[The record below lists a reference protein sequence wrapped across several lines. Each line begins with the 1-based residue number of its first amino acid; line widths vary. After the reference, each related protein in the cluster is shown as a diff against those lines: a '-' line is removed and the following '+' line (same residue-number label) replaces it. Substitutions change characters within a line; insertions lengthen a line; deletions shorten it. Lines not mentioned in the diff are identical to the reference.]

1 MKKPLKIVRRPEVLS
16 LLQIS
21 QSALHDRINKG
32 IWPTPI
38 SLGARAVGWLSS
50 ENTTVLSA
58 MIAGKTEEQIKH
70 LVSELIAK
78 RQGGLL

>member
-1 MKKPLKIVRRPEVLS
+1 MKTLPKIVRRPEVLS

-50 ENTTVLSA
+50 ENTAVLNA
-58 MIAGKTEEQIKH
+58 MIAGKSEAQIKI
-70 LVSELIAK
+70 LVIELIAK